1 MPTAIRAKIDGAASR
16 RQEMIIERLQ
26 DSQAEDV
33 SGLIKRNL
41 LEIISNYYPSA
52 YVAALIAEFS
62 PANILRHART
72 HRVFVAIEGAE
83 VIGTGSLAD
92 FGTAETPSY
101 YGTAIFVTP
110 EYHSTGVGRQLMHR
124 IEAQAVEL
132 GADRITVRAAVNAR
146 GFYEKLG
153 YLYRDGIAVPDERG
167 NFVMV
172 KGFPGEST

>member
-1 MPTAIRAKIDGAASR
+1 
-16 RQEMIIERLQ
+16 MIIDRLQ
-26 DSQAEDV
+26 DAQAEDV
-33 SGLIKRNL
+33 SRLIKRNL

-52 YVAALIAEFS
+52 YVAALIEEFS
-62 PANILRHART
+62 PTNILRNAQAQH
-72 HRVFVAIEGAE
+72 VFVAIEGGE

-92 FGTAETPSY
+92 YGTAETPSY

-110 EYHSTGVGRQLMHR
+110 EYHSRGVGRQLMHR

>member
-1 MPTAIRAKIDGAASR
+1 MVID
-16 RQEMIIERLQ
+16 RLQ

-33 SGLIKRNL
+33 ARLIKRNL
-41 LEIISNYYPSA
+41 LEITSNYYPSA
-52 YVAALIAEFS
+52 YVAALIKEFS
-62 PANILRHART
+62 PANIMRTART
-72 HRVFVAIEGAE
+72 QHVFVALEDSE

-92 FGTAETPSY
+92 HGTAEAPSY

-110 EYHSTGVGRQLMHR
+110 EHHSRGVGRQLMHR
-124 IEAQAVEL
+124 VEAQAMEL

-153 YLYRDGIAVPDERG
+153 YLHRDGIAVPDDRG

-172 KGFPGEST
+172 KVLPGEPM